1 MDIPF
6 PLLLADATLIIFSS
20 VGILAFLLI
29 GFLVMMKLYRR
40 SSKEEA
46 YVRTGLGGEKV
57 ILDGG
62 AIVLPILHEI
72 VWVNMRTLRLEVDRR
87 NEQALITA
95 DRLRVDV
102 NAEFYVRVKPDKE
115 AIGIAAQTLGARTMA
130 PKELREFLQGKFVDA
145 LRSVAAGLSM
155 DQLHEQRAEFVQEV
169 QGSLSEDLLKTGL
182 ELESVSLTGL
192 DQTSREYFK
201 EDNAFDAMGLAKLTS
216 ITEDKRE
223 ERNRIEQDTRIL
235 IETKN
240 LDTEKK
246 SLDIKRDQEYAN
258 LEQQQ
263 SVEVAKAEQEA
274 RIAAEQAK
282 RKQEAEQ
289 ARISADREVDEADI
303 TAKQKVEEAQI
314 HSKKQVEEA
323 DILRQQSI
331 DISKQEAS
339 IAVAKKSEEQSQAEA
354 EAAKARAEMVKQDEN
369 VITVKETSVA
379 NRDKEVKLIKAQEEA
394 QMQAIDL
401 TVAAEAEKQAAT
413 DKAEAIRTEAQAAA
427 DKIRIL
433 AEADQKRLE
442 VEAIGEKAIN
452 EAKNILSENII
463 NFEIRKILAQITP
476 QVVEAS
482 VKPMENIDSIKIL
495 QANGFGGVNS
505 GNSGEGGASSGG
517 SVPNQLVDAA
527 LNYRMQVPVVDK
539 MLKEL
544 GIDPET
550 AKGLLGSLDQGG
562 SEEETEA
569 KAEEEAP
576 TPKARPKPPKPS
588 EKKTRPEE

>member
-1 MDIPF
+1 MDNLIPF
-6 PLLLADATLIIFSS
+6 LAQAPGGTITVILLVSG
-20 VGILAFLLI
+20 GILAFLLI
-29 GFLVMMKLYRR
+29 GFIVMMKLYRR

-46 YVRTGLGGEKV
+46 YVRTGLGGQKV

-87 NEQALITA
+87 NDQALITA

-102 NAEFYVRVKPDKE
+102 LAEFYVRVKPDKQ
-115 AIGIAAQTLGARTMA
+115 AIGIAAQTLGARTMN

-145 LRSVAAGLSM
+145 LRSVAAGLTM

-201 EDNAFDAMGLAKLTS
+201 EDNAFDAMGLAKLTL

-223 ERNRIEQDTRIL
+223 ERNRIEQDTRVL

-240 LDTEKK
+240 LDAEKK
-246 SLDIKRDQEYAN
+246 SLEIKRDEEYAA
-258 LEQQQ
+258 LEQERA
-263 SVEVAKAEQEA
+263 VEVRRAEQEA
-274 RIAAEQAK
+274 QIAAEQAV
-282 RKQEAEQ
+282 RRREAEQ
-289 ARISADREVDEADI
+289 ARILSDREVQEADI
-303 TAKQKVEEAQI
+303 SAKRQVEEAEIQA
-314 HSKKQVEEA
+314 KKQVEEA
-323 DILRQQSI
+323 DIFRQQSV
-331 DISKQEAS
+331 DISGQDAA

-354 EAAKARAEMVKQDEN
+354 KAALARSDMVKQDEN
-369 VITVKETSVA
+369 VETVRETAVA
-379 NRDKEVKLIKAQEEA
+379 ERAKEVKLIKAREEA
-394 QMQAIDL
+394 QMQAIDV
-401 TVAAEAEKQAAT
+401 TIAAQAEKEAAI
-413 DKAEAIRTEAQAAA
+413 DKAEAVRTEAQAGA
-427 DKIRIL
+427 DKIRII
-433 AEADQKRLE
+433 AEADHKRLE
-442 VEAIGEKAIN
+442 VEAYGEKAIN
-452 EAKNILSENII
+452 EAKNILGQEII
-463 NFEIRKILAQITP
+463 NFEIRKILAEITP

-495 QANGFGGVNS
+495 QATGFGGV
-505 GNSGEGGASSGG
+505 GGGGGEGSSGG
-517 SVPNQLVDAA
+517 SGQSVPGQLVDAA

-550 AKGLLGSLDQGG
+550 AKGLLAGL
-562 SEEETEA
+562 EA
-569 KAEEEAP
+569 KQDDDSSGDSADD
-576 TPKARPKPPKPS
+576 S
-588 EKKTRPEE
+588 DD